1 MTPDFPTPTLSQGC
15 NGLQLEDVSLAA
27 IAETYGTPT
36 YVYSRRALV
45 EAFSAYQ
52 RALAGRRALVCYAV
66 KANSSLGVLSVF
78 AQLGAG
84 FDIVSGGELSRVL
97 AAGGDAGKVVFSGV
111 GKSRAE
117 MRQALAA
124 GIRCFNVESAAEI
137 DRLNE
142 VASELGK
149 VAPIA
154 FRVNPDVDPK
164 THPYIS
170 TGLKSNKFGVAF
182 DTALELYRRAASLSH
197 LRVSGIACHIGS
209 QLLDPAPIAEA
220 ATKVL
225 DLVDRLAAEGIALDH
240 IDLGG
245 GLGIRYRDEVPPT
258 VTEYLGPLLKL
269 LDGRTEEICF
279 EPGRSLVGNAGL
291 LLTRVEYLKPGEEKN
306 FAIVD
311 AAMNDLARPALYD
324 AYHEV
329 VAVQPRDVPARNYE
343 IVGPICESGDF
354 LAHDRSLAVE
364 PGDLVALLSA
374 GAYGMA
380 MSSNYNTRPRAAEVM
395 VDGQRVH
402 LIRQRETV
410 ESLYALESP
419 LS

>member
-1 MTPDFPTPTLSQGC
+1 
-15 NGLQLEDVSLAA
+15 
-27 IAETYGTPT
+27 
-36 YVYSRRALV
+36 
-45 EAFSAYQ
+45 
-52 RALAGRRALVCYAV
+52 
-66 KANSSLGVLSVF
+66 VLSAF
-78 AQLGAG
+78 ARLGAG

-97 AAGGDAGKVVFSGV
+97 AAGGDAARVVFSGV
-111 GKSRAE
+111 GKSAAE

-124 GIRCFNVESAAEI
+124 GIRCFNVESEAEI
-137 DRLNE
+137 ERLNA
-142 VASELGK
+142 VAGELGTR
-149 VAPIA
+149 APIA
-154 FRVNPDVDPK
+154 LRVNPDVDPK

-170 TGLKSNKFGVAF
+170 TGLRSNKFGVAI
-182 DTALELYRRAASLSH
+182 DAARALYRRAAGLPH

-209 QLLDPAPIAEA
+209 QLLDPAPMAEA
-220 ATKVL
+220 AEKVL
-225 DLVDRLAAEGIALDH
+225 ALVEQLAADGIRLDH

-245 GLGIRYRDEVPPT
+245 GLGIRYRDEAPPS
-258 VTEYLGPLLKL
+258 VADYLAPLLRL
-269 LDGRTEEICF
+269 FEGRTEELCF

-291 LLTRVEYLKPGEEKN
+291 LLTRIEYLKPGEDRN

-329 VAVQPRDVPARNYE
+329 VAVAPRSAPARTYE

-354 LAHDRSLAVE
+354 LAHDRELAAA

-395 VDGQRVH
+395 VDGDQMRLV
-402 LIRQRETV
+402 RRRETV
-410 ESLYALESP
+410 EGLYALESP
-419 LS
+419 LP